1 MEYLLRQSIGTQDQ
15 NSYTISIHFP
25 GSLISPPHFT
35 HLQSLPS
42 NSGEGKSGL
51 LFTSRENELGGR
63 SDSCNSRGGS
73 RGVGRGKLGGNGREG
88 ERGSQAGEQIL
99 LVVRKRIFLVA

>member
-63 SDSCNSRGGS
+63 SDSCNSE
-73 RGVGRGKLGGNGREG
+73 EG
-88 ERGSQAGEQIL
+88 AEG
-99 LVVRKRIFLVA
+99 